1 MKQKRLE
8 AICNYLNSND
18 NPIDI
23 GCDHGY
29 VAIAASKKGCA
40 QVLATDIHQN
50 ALAIAVQNIKKEHLE
65 KKIKTLCTDG
75 LENVDIE
82 HYNTII
88 IAGMG
93 SSTIKHILKKEKLEN
108 IEKIILQSNN
118 DLKDLREYLHQIGYS
133 LEDETVIFEKKHYYV
148 VMNYKKKVS
157 SLKPEEL
164 SFGLYKEENKTYYQY
179 LMDYYN
185 KRIEKIPWS
194 KWHEKKTLKKEIKLL
209 KKYL

>member
-8 AICNYLNSND
+8 AICSYLNPAD

-29 VAIAASKKGCA
+29 VAIAASKKGCQ

-50 ALAIAVQNIKKEHLE
+50 ALAIAQRNIKKEHLE
-65 KKIKTLCTDG
+65 KRIKTLCTDG
-75 LENVDIE
+75 LENVDLKP
-82 HYNTII
+82 YNTII

-118 DLKDLREYLHQIGYS
+118 DLKDLREYLLQIGYA
-133 LEDETVIFEKKHYYV
+133 LEDETIVFEKKHYYV
-148 VMNYKKKVS
+148 IMNYKKKVS
-157 SLKPEEL
+157 SLKPEERY
-164 SFGLYKEENKTYYQY
+164 FGLYKVENRPYYQY

-185 KRIEKIPWS
+185 KVLEKIPWY
-194 KWHEKKTLKKEIKLL
+194 KWQEKKTLKKEIKLL